1 MDLEESLAKK
11 RDELQNKRLNEMFAE
26 EDSERMKRQEEIDRM
41 LEQDDEV
48 WKEER
53 KKRILGKYAGMER
66 GEIERVVR
74 EELEKEKA
82 GECYCLLLLLISLLL
97 PLLMLLQCCLIM
109 AKIATLTCTHTD
121 MHSSNQQQIQ
131 PQKPK

>member
-53 KKRILGKYAGMER
+53 KKRMLGKYAGMER

-97 PLLMLLQCCLIM
+97 PLLDAAAMLLD
-109 AKIATLTCTHTD
+109 HG
-121 MHSSNQQQIQ
+121 
-131 PQKPK
+131 